1 MLADAGGIGYGEY
14 LQVALKPKIMY
25 NSKTDCS
32 LLFPVGQD
40 PRRPGAPESF
50 A

>member
-14 LQVALKPKIMY
+14 LQVASLQNIMCYSKPDSSMP
-25 NSKTDCS
+25 
-32 LLFPVGQD
+32 FAAGQD
-40 PRRPGAPESF
+40 PRRPGAPESS